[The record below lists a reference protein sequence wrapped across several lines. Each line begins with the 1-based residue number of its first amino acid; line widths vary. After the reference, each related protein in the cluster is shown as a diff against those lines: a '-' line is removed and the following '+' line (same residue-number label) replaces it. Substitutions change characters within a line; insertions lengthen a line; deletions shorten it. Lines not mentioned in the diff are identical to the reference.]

1 MWSATPLQ
9 PQPPLAPMLAQQG
22 LPFSPTP
29 HQTSFDSH
37 KASQRKNLL
46 MKLHLHTHATK
57 LHSRKEP
64 SYQIPTLATSHKVT
78 SIHASLIAHKEKQ
91 HTVAIIVAPHINAH
105 QLDTPYSP
113 TLNKYKTPTLAKS
126 HKVLNIYNSL
136 IAHKEKCHTTTITA
150 SPFINA
156 RQLGILYSPTPH

>member
-37 KASQRKNLL
+37 KASQSKNLL

-78 SIHASLIAHKEKQ
+78 SIHASLIAHKEKR

-105 QLDTPYSP
+105 PLSTNTKD
-113 TLNKYKTPTLAKS
+113 
-126 HKVLNIYNSL
+126 
-136 IAHKEKCHTTTITA
+136 
-150 SPFINA
+150 
-156 RQLGILYSPTPH
+156 PHSCQISQIVKHI